1 MKRLALSIA
10 ISATVSVSAQ
20 ATTYDVSGYFET
32 GTADSLEI
40 SLGVESL
47 LQNGSYLNV
56 GGQIISDGTDITGG
70 IITITGQ
77 QLTNQHYL
85 DVTGQQ
91 LTIDINMSGT
101 ATNSGV
107 LFTSGTICF
116 TEVTACD
123 DRLIDISVDNAD
135 FRDGLTWGYNSG
147 LGLQLGDGTQT
158 GNYTIAQNGDIA
170 SVGTRYGAAGRI
182 LYLGFEGGVFLAGDL
197 AFSEVA
203 SVPVPAAAWLFGS
216 ALIGLAGIGRKRH
229 YR

>member
-77 QLTNQHYL
+77 QYVDVGNQKF
-85 DVTGQQ
+85 
-91 LTIDINMSGT
+91 TIDITMSGT
-101 ATNSGV
+101 ATSSGV
-107 LFTSGTICF
+107 LFTSGTMCT
-116 TEVTACD
+116 TEFTACD
-123 DRLIDISVDNAD
+123 TPFSGDLSDSNYNFD
-135 FRDGLTWGYNSG
+135 FRDGLAWGYNTG

>member
-1 MKRLALSIA
+1 MKKLTLSIA
-10 ISATVSVSAQ
+10 ISATVSVSTQ
-20 ATTYDVSGYFET
+20 ATTFDVSGFFEA

-40 SLGVESL
+40 SVGADTIV
-47 LQNGSYLNV
+47 QNGSYLNV

-158 GNYTIAQNGDIA
+158 GNFTVAQNGDLA
-170 SVGTRYGAAGRI
+170 SFSGPSTGAAGQVY
-182 LYLGFEGGVFLAGDL
+182 YLGFAGGVFLAGDL

-203 SVPVPAAAWLFGS
+203 SVPVPAAAWLFSS
-216 ALIGLAGIGRKRH
+216 ALLGLAGIKR
-229 YR
+229 RE